1 MAMQNIYD
9 NQAFFEGY
17 MQLRENNANANELF
31 EKPALFSLLPDL
43 TGKAVLDIGC
53 GFGDHSR
60 AYVSMGAASVLG
72 IDISENMIQEARRK
86 NSLPGITYIKL
97 PMEELDRVEGT
108 FDVVVS
114 SLAFH
119 YVKDLA
125 VVLRMIHEKTVP
137 GGTLVFS
144 QENPL
149 CTPFSEGERWTRDE
163 NGNKLYMNLSGYGHE
178 GERKTRWFVDGVI
191 KYHRMFST
199 IINALVEAGFV
210 VERMNEP
217 LPSPELL
224 EKYPC
229 YSDLLHKPD
238 FLLVKARRS

>member
-1 MAMQNIYD
+1 
-9 NQAFFEGY
+9 
-17 MQLRENNANANELF
+17 
-31 EKPALFSLLPDL
+31 
-43 TGKAVLDIGC
+43 
-53 GFGDHSR
+53 
-60 AYVSMGAASVLG
+60 
-72 IDISENMIQEARRK
+72 
-86 NSLPGITYIKL
+86 
-97 PMEELDRVEGT
+97 
-108 FDVVVS
+108 
-114 SLAFH
+114 
-119 YVKDLA
+119 
-125 VVLRMIHEKTVP
+125 
-137 GGTLVFS
+137 
-144 QENPL
+144 
-149 CTPFSEGERWTRDE
+149 
-163 NGNKLYMNLSGYGHE
+163 MNLSGYGHE